1 MYRLTSA
8 LSSATVHPVSIYQGT
23 DVEQSY
29 AQGLS
34 LGADYADADRAQ
46 GFPGGTGAL
55 EFRAEADEARDGTR
69 QWRAFKLGIARGY
82 RDAVRTFRWGRWGT

>member
-23 DVEQSY
+23 EVEQSY
-29 AQGLS
+29 AQGLA
-34 LGADYADADRAQ
+34 LGRGYAEADRAE

-55 EFRAEADEARDGTR
+55 EVRAEAEEARDGTR

-82 RDAVRTFRWGRWGT
+82 RDSVRTFKYGRWGT